1 MLCALALAGSL
12 AACGGDNS
20 SPSTI
25 ATEGLGAGG
34 GRLSIDAAS
43 LELPA
48 GALDADTTVVLQSL
62 PADMAGGELLRL
74 RLAPAGRRLAT
85 PGVLTVDVPGA
96 PAATQAFWLV
106 DGDPILAVS
115 TRVGDRFSVTLRALG
130 FDADGRQL
138 PLAAGRARA
147 LAEVESSAGELSM
160 RVLNCQAKVE
170 ILRKRLA
177 RLSTADALDEAVLLF
192 DALRDASQNC
202 SALEVQLVHQS
213 VCAQLEAAVTD
224 ASLTLPSSMPELIAL
239 ARRLTAVDAVVQ
251 SAGATCDSTP
261 DGLAVFADRTDGYLA
276 ILTGQVQ
283 RGEFA
288 TDAGVR
294 ELRVLFDIEASCRTL
309 GLVEGCDRMRAQ
321 IFPDML
327 DAMRRAAFDDCRDR
341 GAALSVAQFL
351 DLGSISS
358 RTGPFMGVARFS
370 MAEVEAD
377 LVQCTAPALT
387 ARVFDTVDGSPQALP
402 ERDVQLQPLKGFA
415 DYRLSATV
423 QPPRTGQIVLDGA
436 VRVARCPDG
445 SAPEA
450 DLVVRI
456 ADGARREVARRSHD
470 GVRFALTRPFDLSVN
485 DLLEAAA
492 LDPAKADSVAL
503 VIVQEGVPCP
513 SKVTGSSVVLDQPL
527 LFFRLDVVVTPR
539 IDPVV
544 IAAGVAGGTVGLPFS
559 FAPSATGGSG
569 TFAWSVATGALP
581 SGLALDAA
589 TGAISG
595 TPTTTGT
602 SVITLRATS
611 GDLFGELPVSIVIGS
626 DVARLT
632 VNGLSDFGRINVT
645 STGLNPGQVGVPYR
659 GRVLAKG
666 VSSGSWTGRVVSSPA
681 GIDCTFSESSTA
693 GTCFFDFPI
702 GTRVRLQATD
712 EGGSTFVRWSSPC
725 SSDSVLYIGFCTVT
739 MSASGSMGAFFRN
752 GNWEVIRVNSSDL
765 PRGLLLDPVTGIISG
780 TPTQAIL
787 ATLKFRSSG
796 DGEFDDSTNI
806 VLDIR
811 P

>member
-1 MLCALALAGSL
+1 
-12 AACGGDNS
+12 
-20 SPSTI
+20 
-25 ATEGLGAGG
+25 
-34 GRLSIDAAS
+34 
-43 LELPA
+43 
-48 GALDADTTVVLQSL
+48 
-62 PADMAGGELLRL
+62 
-74 RLAPAGRRLAT
+74 
-85 PGVLTVDVPGA
+85 
-96 PAATQAFWLV
+96 
-106 DGDPILAVS
+106 
-115 TRVGDRFSVTLRALG
+115 
-130 FDADGRQL
+130 
-138 PLAAGRARA
+138 
-147 LAEVESSAGELSM
+147 
-160 RVLNCQAKVE
+160 
-170 ILRKRLA
+170 
-177 RLSTADALDEAVLLF
+177 
-192 DALRDASQNC
+192 
-202 SALEVQLVHQS
+202 
-213 VCAQLEAAVTD
+213 
-224 ASLTLPSSMPELIAL
+224 
-239 ARRLTAVDAVVQ
+239 
-251 SAGATCDSTP
+251 
-261 DGLAVFADRTDGYLA
+261 
-276 ILTGQVQ
+276 
-283 RGEFA
+283 
-288 TDAGVR
+288 
-294 ELRVLFDIEASCRTL
+294 
-309 GLVEGCDRMRAQ
+309 
-321 IFPDML
+321 
-327 DAMRRAAFDDCRDR
+327 
-341 GAALSVAQFL
+341 
-351 DLGSISS
+351 
-358 RTGPFMGVARFS
+358 
-370 MAEVEAD
+370 
-377 LVQCTAPALT
+377 
-387 ARVFDTVDGSPQALP
+387 
-402 ERDVQLQPLKGFA
+402 
-415 DYRLSATV
+415 
-423 QPPRTGQIVLDGA
+423 
-436 VRVARCPDG
+436 
-445 SAPEA
+445 
-450 DLVVRI
+450 
-456 ADGARREVARRSHD
+456 
-470 GVRFALTRPFDLSVN
+470 
-485 DLLEAAA
+485 
-492 LDPAKADSVAL
+492 
-503 VIVQEGVPCP
+503 
-513 SKVTGSSVVLDQPL
+513 
-527 LFFRLDVVVTPR
+527 
-539 IDPVV
+539 
-544 IAAGVAGGTVGLPFS
+544 LPFS

-569 TFAWSVATGALP
+569 TFAWSVAAGALP